1 MGTRINYSGL
11 VIAGIG
17 FFLTRF
23 TVTLAIYEDPFRF
36 YLAGVVPLVL
46 GLGLAAFGV
55 ALTVADVDA
64 ALVRT
69 TALWC
74 VIGAVTML
82 VLVVLTLVGSRTDG
96 MSNLGVA
103 RERAYLSNFLIGG
116 SVGGTLTGL
125 YAARN
130 RQQQGELMRQAD
142 RLEVLN
148 RFLRHEVLNAV
159 AAIRG
164 FTAIRDEDPR
174 DADEVVNRH
183 SDSIAET
190 IEEVKY
196 LTRTARTSE
205 MRLSSTDVRACLD
218 ESIETVTE
226 QYPGAT
232 ITVTGDEEVSVR
244 ATDRLER
251 VFTHLLENAAAHA
264 GTEEAGIE
272 VTIAEVSST
281 VRISI
286 HDSGPGLPEEQQR
299 LLETGDIDTF
309 DDPGTGFGLNIV
321 RFLVESFNGSIE
333 TAVDETGTTVTV
345 VLPREEPIQ
354 TGLRP
359 SPTDLAGFRPS
370 LAHLVTT
377 LVISII
383 AGIAYG
389 LLAEL
394 QGGSISGIG
403 VFYGV
408 PDPVVGWITHE
419 FHSIVFGFA
428 FVGIA
433 SVVPDR
439 YHDSVPVY
447 LALGVAWGI
456 ALWIFAA
463 SVVAPAWM
471 QLLGNSAPIPNF
483 ALDILVN
490 HVVWGAVLGLLT
502 VLGYRHVTSWFE
514 QIRSR
519 SGSSS

>member
-64 ALVRT
+64 SLVRT

-103 RERAYLSNFLIGG
+103 REQAYLSNFLIGG
-116 SVGGTLTGL
+116 SIGGTLTGL

-130 RQQQGELMRQAD
+130 RQQQGELASQAD

-148 RFLRHEVLNAV
+148 RFLRHEVLNSV

-164 FTAIRDEDPR
+164 FAAVREEDPR
-174 DADEVVNRH
+174 DADAVVNRH

-196 LTRTARTSE
+196 LTRTARTNE

-218 ESIETVTE
+218 ESVSTVTA
-226 QYPGAT
+226 QYPSAE

-244 ATDRLER
+244 ATDRLEQ

-272 VTIAEVSST
+272 VTITEASST
-281 VRISI
+281 VRVSVS
-286 HDSGPGLPEEQQR
+286 DSGSGLPEDQQH
-299 LLETGDIDTF
+299 LLETGDIDSF

-321 RFLVESFNGSIE
+321 RFLVESFDGSIE
-333 TAVDETGTTVTV
+333 TAVDEAGTTVTV
-345 VLPREEPIQ
+345 VLPRDEPTE

-377 LVISII
+377 LVVSII
-383 AGIAYG
+383 AGVAYG
-389 LLAEL
+389 FVSEL

-408 PDPVVGWITHE
+408 PNPVVGWITHE

-428 FVGIA
+428 FVGIV
-433 SVVPDR
+433 SVAPDR
-439 YHDSVPVY
+439 YHDNVPAY

-456 ALWIFAA
+456 VLWIFAA
-463 SVVAPAWM
+463 SVVAPAWL
-471 QLLGNSAPIPNF
+471 QLLGDSAPLPNF
-483 ALDILVN
+483 AFDLLVN
-490 HVVWGAVLGLLT
+490 HVVWGVILGLLT
-502 VLGYRHVTSWFE
+502 ALGYRYVTSWLE
-514 QIRSR
+514 RMSSK
-519 SGSSS
+519 SGLS